1 MRKDLKTGMLAGL
14 VLVIVITIWLS
25 MRPSLTVQSRAMQK
39 NLQQSPS
46 DDSNS
51 MQLIDEAAGINEP
64 YFAKPTNL
72 PTDES
77 TAKDTLA
84 VDEQA
89 NKVKT
94 PAVHIVGAGETLSDI
109 AKIYYGA
116 GSEWPRI
123 YKANKALLKSGPGA
137 LKPGMRL
144 NIPPAN

>member
-1 MRKDLKTGMLAGL
+1 M
-14 VLVIVITIWLS
+14 
-25 MRPSLTVQSRAMQK
+25 
-39 NLQQSPS
+39 
-46 DDSNS
+46 
-51 MQLIDEAAGINEP
+51 DEAAGINEP

-72 PTDES
+72 PINEPTVE
-77 TAKDTLA
+77 DTLA
-84 VDEQA
+84 VDEQT

-109 AKIYYGA
+109 AEIYYGV

-144 NIPPAN
+144 AIP